1 MSDAA
6 RAASSHAA
14 GGATLAIERVVL
26 TVHNLAAMRD
36 FYRQTV
42 GLEPMGEEPGKAL
55 LGTGSRVLLEL
66 REDRAARRR
75 SAREA
80 GLFHTA
86 FLLPGRGDL
95 GRWLRHAAASG
106 LRLSGASDHRVSE
119 AVYLD
124 DPEGNGIEIYV
135 DRPAASWRWQD
146 GLVAMATER
155 MDLDGVIAS
164 GGGEEWRGA
173 PDGTVVGHVHLQVGA
188 LPQAEEFYTGRLGLD
203 VTCRYPGAV
212 FFSAD
217 GYHHHFAAN
226 VWNSRGAEPRALPS
240 TGLTEV
246 QVALGP
252 ARLAAAARL
261 TAQDGAGGSGRIVLS
276 DPWGTPLVLGPLEP
290 GRQDRAIG

>member
-1 MSDAA
+1 MSSAVQ
-6 RAASSHAA
+6 AASSLAT
-14 GGATLAIERVVL
+14 GRTTLAIERVVL
-26 TVHNLAAMRD
+26 TVHDLVAMRD

-42 GLEPMGEEPGKAL
+42 GLEPMGEEPGTAL
-55 LGTGSRVLLEL
+55 LGAGSRVLLEL
-66 REDRAARRR
+66 REDRSARRR
-75 SAREA
+75 SGREA

-95 GRWLRHAAASG
+95 GRWLRHAAATG
-106 LRLSGASDHRVSE
+106 VRLSGASDHLVSE

-155 MDLDGVIAS
+155 MDVDDVIAS
-164 GGGEEWRGA
+164 GGGQDWRGA

-188 LPQAEEFYTGRLGLD
+188 LPAAEEIYAGRLGLD

-226 VWNSRGAEPRALPS
+226 IWNSRGAEPRALPS

-246 QVALGP
+246 RVALGP
-252 ARLAAAARL
+252 ARLAAAERL
-261 TAQDGAGGSGRIVLS
+261 AEQAGGGTPGQIVLS
-276 DPWGTPLVLGPLEP
+276 DPWGTKLVLGPLDA
-290 GRQDRAIG
+290 GRQHHAIG

>member
-1 MSDAA
+1 MTG
-6 RAASSHAA
+6 SSG
-14 GGATLAIERVVL
+14 GGATFAIERVVL
-26 TVHNLAAMRD
+26 TVHDLAAMRD
-36 FYRQTV
+36 FYRHTV
-42 GLEPMGEEPGKAL
+42 GLGLVREEPGMAL
-55 LGTGSRVLLEL
+55 LGAGPRVLLEL

-75 SAREA
+75 STREA

-95 GRWLRHAAASG
+95 GRWLRHAAATG
-106 LRLSGASDHRVSE
+106 VRLSGASDHRVSE

-164 GGGEEWRGA
+164 GGGQDWRGV
-173 PDGTVVGHVHLQVGA
+173 PEGTVVGHVHLQVSA
-188 LPQAEEFYTGRLGLD
+188 LSEAQAFYAGRLGLD

-226 VWNSRGAEPRALPS
+226 IWNSQGAGSRALPS
-240 TGLTEV
+240 TGLAEV

-252 ARLAAAARL
+252 ERLSAARRLAE
-261 TAQDGAGGSGRIVLS
+261 QDGGGVPGRIVLA

-290 GRQDRAIG
+290 GGQGHGIG